1 MRAPALL
8 VLSRF
13 VLIESLMPAA
23 EPVAVRA
30 KGLPFEPECL
40 SVVSY
45 NLLAPLYVRPVDART
60 GSVQAFA
67 AFEWAEPA
75 AERLDWEARRPRLVA
90 ELAACGA
97 DVICLQEVQFERAD
111 APTGAPAPV
120 GASALSLIHI

>member
-40 SVVSY
+40 S
-45 NLLAPLYVRPVDART
+45 
-60 GSVQAFA
+60 
-67 AFEWAEPA
+67 
-75 AERLDWEARRPRLVA
+75 
-90 ELAACGA
+90 
-97 DVICLQEVQFERAD
+97 CL
-111 APTGAPAPV
+111 
-120 GASALSLIHI
+120 